1 MLGSTGVLALFYR
14 YHEDA
19 VLVANM
25 NFLRGGVGKPTT
37 HDQRIKN
44 DNI

>member
-19 VLVANM
+19 VLANM